1 MRKTLLLAGLVG
13 AGYWA
18 SKQPGGVPGTLR
30 RLTQGLKDVAAGQDP
45 QAVWRRFVRG
55 TDEEPAGYYTEEPLS
70 AAAGAYPNPYRDYES
85 GV

>member
-18 SKQPGGVPGTLR
+18 SRQPGGVPGTLR

-45 QAVWRRFVRG
+45 AGVWRRFVRG
-55 TDEEPAGYYTEEPLS
+55 TDEEPAGFYTEDAVPS
-70 AAAGAYPNPYRDYES
+70 TAGGYQTPYRDFES